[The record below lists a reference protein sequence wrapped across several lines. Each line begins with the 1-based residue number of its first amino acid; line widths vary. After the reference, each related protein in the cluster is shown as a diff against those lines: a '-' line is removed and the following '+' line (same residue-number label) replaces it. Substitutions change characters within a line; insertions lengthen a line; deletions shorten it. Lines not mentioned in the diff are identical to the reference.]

1 MLNNIDGIF
10 NADRYFLYHLSF
22 ENKWV
27 FRVVQVNISI
37 VISRVILLSPIY
49 PIPQPPGALKCDD
62 PPFRQNH
69 ILIRC
74 RISPSTFPFVPN
86 PEFTESRYQ
95 NILAW
100 FQRVLYDFKE
110 CFSDV
115 GGFFKGIPVRGL
127 DGWNDNR
134 LGEGLGH
141 NHLRCE
147 VK

>member
-62 PPFRQNH
+62 PPRWQDH

-74 RISPSTFPFVPN
+74 RISPSSFPFVPN
-86 PEFTESRYQ
+86 LEFTESRYQ
-95 NILAW
+95 NILSR
-100 FQRVLYDFKE
+100 FHCSFYDFQ
-110 CFSDV
+110 
-115 GGFFKGIPVRGL
+115 
-127 DGWNDNR
+127 
-134 LGEGLGH
+134 
-141 NHLRCE
+141 
-147 VK
+147 